1 MILRIACFL
10 LIILRGPLSYAQTS
24 TTDSITVWLSKS
36 ELFSKTENAEEAL
49 PFAEKALKL
58 AQKAGNKALISWS
71 ARHVGLA
78 YFVAGEDD
86 KAAAAYELSLDNN
99 DNRPEITTRLTAEYA
114 RVLHHQKR
122 NVEASKLYLKALD
135 MYNTQLSATES
146 NRNLDI
152 KSLILERMAVILS
165 NQKQY
170 DEAEKYAVEAYGIS
184 EKLDDKPRLQITA
197 TSLGNVYYW
206 RKNYPKAA
214 FYYQKAYDFSK
225 LLGRPSGR
233 PLNNLAIVYTLD
245 KQYDKA
251 IETYNKAI
259 EVYKKQNARELIA
272 QVYINIG
279 AAYNNSARYPEA
291 IENVERGI
299 QQLRALNS
307 TAGLPEAYEELVSIY
322 SHKNDL
328 KSALDYQTKL
338 TLLNDS
344 IAGKS
349 RQNELTELQARFET
363 AKKEGELQSLRS
375 KTALQDLTSQRQQ
388 FDLTNQR
395 LISERNAAALKAAQ
409 SEQNLQEL
417 ELQKTETE
425 LKEAQQIKDLQAT
438 QLIVNQK
445 DTQLKEKEIAEQGK
459 NLNIL
464 RGLLASLFLVAILL
478 WQLFSYRQRAER
490 AKKKL
495 ENERIQNE
503 AHRSLIEMKA
513 EALRAQMNPHFI
525 FNSLNTIEGFMLQ
538 NKTLEASSFL
548 QKFSKLIRLV
558 LENSRHSTISLEQDL
573 EVLRIYVQLE
583 SIRYEGTFK
592 YEFDVDDFVLEQQI
606 PPTLIQPF
614 IENAILHGLR
624 YRNKSVGKDTE
635 SNGGFLKITVE
646 ELDKNLVIR
655 IEDNGIGRENARKI
669 QKDNTI
675 SGKTSIGMDNTAERL
690 KIFSADAKLFIS
702 DLNPNAADGNV
713 GTRVEI
719 RLPI

>member
-1 MILRIACFL
+1 MKLKIACFL
-10 LIILRGPLSYAQTS
+10 LFILRGPLSYSQTS
-24 TTDSITVWLSKS
+24 TTDSINVWLSKS
-36 ELFSKTENAEEAL
+36 ESFSKSENGEEAL
-49 PFAEKALKL
+49 IFAEKALKS
-58 AQKAGNKALISWS
+58 AEKTGNRSLISSS
-71 ARHVGLA
+71 ARLIGLA
-78 YFVAGEDD
+78 HYVSNDD
-86 KAAAAYELSLDNN
+86 VKAATAYELSLANN
-99 DNRPEITTRLTAEYA
+99 EGSSEKTTRLTAEYA
-114 RVLHHQKR
+114 RVLHRQKR
-122 NVEASKLYLKALD
+122 IVEASKLYLKALD
-135 MYNTQLSATES
+135 MYNTQLSSAES
-146 NRNLDI
+146 SRNLDL

-170 DEAEKYAVEAYGIS
+170 DEAEKYAIEAYGIS
-184 EKLDDKPRLQITA
+184 DKMDDKPRLLITA
-197 TSLGNVYYW
+197 TSLGNIYYW
-206 RKNYPKAA
+206 KKDYPKAA

-225 LLGRPSGR
+225 LIGRPSGR
-233 PLNNLAIVYTLD
+233 PLNNLGIVYVLE

-251 IETYNKAI
+251 IETYNQAI
-259 EVYKKQNARELIA
+259 EVYKKQNAKELIA

-279 AAYNNSARYPEA
+279 AAYNNAGRYPEA

-299 QQLRALNS
+299 QQLQAINS
-307 TAGLPEAYEELVSIY
+307 TAGLPDAYEELVSIY
-322 SHKNDL
+322 SHQNDL
-328 KSALDYQTKL
+328 KNALTFQTKL
-338 TLLNDS
+338 MVFNDS
-344 IAGKS
+344 LARKS
-349 RQNELTELQARFET
+349 RQNDLTELQARFET
-363 AKKEGELQSLRS
+363 AKKEGEIQTLRS
-375 KTALQDLTSQRQQ
+375 KTALQDLSFQRQQ

-409 SEQNLQEL
+409 SEQDFQEL
-417 ELQKTETE
+417 ELQKTATE

-438 QLIVNQK
+438 QLVVNQK

-495 ENERIQNE
+495 ETERIQNE
-503 AHRSLIEMKA
+503 THRSLIEMKA

-538 NKTLEASSFL
+538 NKTYEASSFL

-583 SIRYEGTFK
+583 SIRYEGTFTH
-592 YEFDVDDFVLEQQI
+592 EFDVDDMVLEQQI

-624 YRNKSVGKDTE
+624 NRNKSVGEDGKN
-635 SNGGFLKITVE
+635 NGGFLKITVE

-655 IEDNGIGRENARKI
+655 IEDNGIGRENARKL

-690 KIFSADAKLFIS
+690 KIFSTDAQLLIS